1 MRNVLTAAALASG
14 LLSSSALADRTGT
27 VVELFTSQGCSSCPP
42 ADQVLADLA
51 LHDDVIALALH
62 VDYWDYLGWRDDLG
76 SPLFTARQKAYAHRQ
91 NAAHVYTPQIVVA
104 GTEALV
110 GSHGMKVMDLVQ
122 KHNAQPDPVTLDV
135 RRDGEELTIRAT
147 ATAAPGSTVVQV
159 VQYLPRVVRDIDGGE
174 NAGLTV
180 TYVNA
185 VTSWRTA
192 TQWNTQEPL
201 DIRYEADP
209 DLPVVV
215 IVQDGINGPVLGAV
229 QLD

>member
-1 MRNVLTAAALASG
+1 MRTVLTAAALASG
-14 LLSSSALADRTGT
+14 LLSSPAFADRTGT

-51 LHDDVIALALH
+51 ERDDVIPLALH
-62 VDYWDYLGWRDDLG
+62 VDYWDYLGWRDDLA

-91 NAAHVYTPQIVVA
+91 DAAHVYTPQIVVGGA
-104 GTEALV
+104 DALV
-110 GSHGMKVMDLVQ
+110 GSHGMKVMDLIQ
-122 KHNAQPDPVTLDV
+122 KHNAQPDPVPLDV
-135 RRDGEELTIRAT
+135 TRDGADLTIRAT
-147 ATAAPGSTVVQV
+147 TTAAAGSAVVQV
-159 VQYLPRVVRDIDGGE
+159 VQYLPRAVRDIEGGE

-192 TQWNTQEPL
+192 TQWNTQQPL
-201 DIRYEADP
+201 DIRFEADP
-209 DLPVVV
+209 EMPVVV